1 MTVQDAENCY
11 TLTDAISIQLLVD
24 YSVHIPTAFSPNYD
38 GANDLFQ
45 AYFSDGVE
53 RAYELQ
59 VRDRWGNIVYHK
71 KGEQI
76 GWNGQ
81 FSGKE
86 ATPGIYTYALVFSLV
101 NGVEVVETGDVCL
114 VR

>member
-1 MTVQDAENCY
+1 M
-11 TLTDAISIQLLVD
+11 
-24 YSVHIPTAFSPNYD
+24 
-38 GANDLFQ
+38 
-45 AYFSDGVE
+45 E

-76 GWNGQ
+76 GWDGR
-81 FSGKE
+81 FRGEE
-86 ATPGIYTYALVFSLV
+86 ADTGVYTYALVFSLV
-101 NGVEVVETGDVCL
+101 NGKEVVETGDVCL